1 MSIRWKLLA
10 LLLVISLIP
19 LLFNSWFDQRVTSR
33 AGRELGKLNRQV
45 LMEGA
50 KRNLIMMVRD
60 YATIIRR
67 ERELMELIL
76 HVQAKDVERA
86 LASPRTNPG
95 RVYFDENFD
104 LRRKLPQGVIFSTE
118 HFQRETDN
126 VLIPLEVSY
135 LAQSFRLAPGVEVK
149 SVAGEVA
156 QLSTVLST
164 YSFLQRQHPNLLF
177 WQTTSLEN
185 GLQSA
190 YPAHGN
196 YPKDYDHR
204 DKEWYIRALES
215 GSLVWTPPHQDDFTA
230 QIILTVSQPV
240 DGPDGDM
247 AGVTSIDVPLPALL
261 QSTKLTSEWS
271 SAMRSLIVD
280 LSFVS
285 ASDELGLRIIADYSS
300 QTRLEPEQRPEGTG
314 LAQGQRQ
321 VAAGGHDPGD
331 DRGQVRGGP
340 DGL

>member
-19 LLFNSWFDQRVTSR
+19 LLFNSWFDQKVTSR

-50 KRNLIMMVRD
+50 KRNLIMMVKD

-135 LAQSFRLAPGVEVK
+135 MAQSFRLAPGVEVK
-149 SVAGEVA
+149 SVAREVA
-156 QLSTVLST
+156 QLSAVLPT

-177 WQTTSLEN
+177 WQATSLEN

-215 GSLVWTPPHQDDFTA
+215 GSLVWDPSPPRRLHRPDHPDRVPAGGRPGRRPGRSHLHRRAPSGPAPVHQAHLGVVGGHEVPYRGPVLCFRLGRAGPEDHRRL
-230 QIILTVSQPV
+230 QQP
-240 DGPDGDM
+240 D
-247 AGVTSIDVPLPALL
+247 
-261 QSTKLTSEWS
+261 
-271 SAMRSLIVD
+271 
-280 LSFVS
+280 
-285 ASDELGLRIIADYSS
+285 
-300 QTRLEPEQRPEGTG
+300 RLEPEKHPEGLG
-314 LAQGQRQ
+314 CSG
-321 VAAGGHDPGD
+321 AATSGSKRP
-331 DRGQVRGGP
+331 
-340 DGL
+340 